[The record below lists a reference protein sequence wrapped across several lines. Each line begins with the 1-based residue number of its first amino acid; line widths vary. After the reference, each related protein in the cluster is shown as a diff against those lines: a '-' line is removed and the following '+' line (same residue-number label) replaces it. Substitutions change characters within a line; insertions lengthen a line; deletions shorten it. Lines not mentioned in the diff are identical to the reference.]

1 MIKVLNHLRK
11 WSDFMKMPYQSR
23 NYRKYSFIVYVLLI
37 SICFL
42 PIGVLCSYGMET
54 LEKDYTET
62 KNVLILNSYDEGY
75 NWTSDQSNGIY
86 DSLMAD
92 FDDIRISVEHMDW
105 KYHPGEETLK
115 RLYDLYKHKYS
126 NTRLDLIFTTDNAA
140 LEFALK
146 YREEFLSNAPIV
158 FSGIT
163 IGAGDVILKG
173 KNNVVG
179 VFEVYDTMG
188 TMEAASRI
196 NPDIENVYLISDNT
210 ESGKD
215 LARVTMES
223 GIRDKYNLYMLND
236 LTLEQI
242 IEKVSKLSNDSIL
255 IFGAYTIDSKGL
267 TLSAQKFA
275 EIISEASAVP
285 IYDTWDIRIGS
296 GVLGGKILRGKTM
309 GRSAAGLGTRILNG
323 EPVDKISNIDKNVV
337 EYVFDYNQL
346 KRFNIPLRVL
356 PEGSIVIN
364 KPFSFFETYKNLVI
378 GAVFTFVIMCI
389 YIMVL
394 INNIRKRKLAEKE
407 LSGANQELLALYEQI
422 SAADQQLKNQLDELV
437 EANDKLQVSEEKYR
451 LVAEAAN
458 DIIWEWELGGNKL
471 YFSRRLQ
478 GILGYSEDEI
488 KNITEWSNI
497 IASEDVD
504 YVRTKIESIIEKEQK
519 DCTCEYRVRHK
530 KGKLLWLIT
539 KAKVM
544 YDQLGYP
551 YKIVGSHTDIT
562 QLKEHQDRILQMAY
576 HDTLTN
582 LPNRSYL
589 KEYVE
594 ELIIGESYSKFA
606 IVYIDIDD
614 FKTINDNFGHSE
626 GDRFLKE
633 IGMRFCEMSGDGIS
647 IFRLGGDEYVI
658 VLKDVK
664 SKADISD
671 YLNRIF
677 REFAKPIN
685 LAEMKLHITLSAGA
699 VIYPDDGTNFDDL
712 LKNADIAMYQ
722 VKNKGK
728 NSYIFFDESMQ
739 KGITE
744 KMYLE
749 NSLREA
755 VKRMDFTLSY
765 QPIVDLAS
773 EKICSLEALIRW
785 NSPEL
790 GPVPPAVFIKLA
802 EENGLIIPIGNW
814 VLRTGCGY
822 AAKLADDG
830 YPGIT
835 VSVNISP
842 VQLMQADFVQNV
854 KAIAASCGVEPGRIN
869 LEITESVLI
878 DSFEASLRKL
888 NELRDHGFHISLDDF
903 GQGYSSLTY
912 LRRLPINIIKIDKA
926 FIDDIRENEG
936 SDQIVYA
943 ITELSHRMGLTVY
956 AEGVETEEQ
965 LRYLKSIECDG
976 IQGYLISKPLPESEI
991 AGLLNRIGCIDN

>member
-1 MIKVLNHLRK
+1 ML
-11 WSDFMKMPYQSR
+11 F
-23 NYRKYSFIVYVLLI
+23 I
-37 SICFL
+37 SISFL
-42 PIGVLCSYGMET
+42 PIGTLSLYGMET
-54 LEKDYTET
+54 SDEDYTET

-86 DSLMAD
+86 NSLMAS
-92 FDDIRISVEHMDW
+92 FDDIHISVEYMDW
-105 KYHPGEETLK
+105 KYHSGEETLK

-126 NTRLDLIFTTDNAA
+126 DTRLDLIFTTDNAA

-188 TMEAASRI
+188 TMEAARRI
-196 NPDIENVYLISDNT
+196 NPDIENVYLICDNT

-223 GIRDKYNLYMLND
+223 GIRDEYNLYLFND
-236 LTLEQI
+236 LKLEQI
-242 IEKVSKLSNDSIL
+242 IDKVSKLGNDSIL

-309 GRSAAGLGTRILNG
+309 GSSAAGLGIRILNG

-356 PEGSIVIN
+356 PEGSVVIN
-364 KPFSFFETYKNLVI
+364 KPISFFETYRNLVI
-378 GAVFTFVIMCI
+378 GTAVTFVIMLI

-394 INNIRKRKLAEKE
+394 INSIRKRKLAEKE
-407 LSGANQELLALYEQI
+407 LSSANQELFALYEQI

-437 EANDKLQVSEEKYR
+437 EAHDKLQVSEEKYR

-458 DIIWEWELGGNKL
+458 DIIWEWELGSNRL
-471 YFSRRLQ
+471 HFSRRLL
-478 GILGYSEDEI
+478 GILGYSDNEI
-488 KNITEWSNI
+488 KTMAEWGNIV
-497 IASEDVD
+497 APEDTD
-504 YVRTKIESIIEKEQK
+504 YVRDKIESFIDKEQK
-519 DCTCEYRVRHK
+519 ACTCEYRVRNK
-530 KGKLLWLIT
+530 NGTLQWLVT
-539 KAKVM
+539 KAKVL

-562 QLKEHQDRILQMAY
+562 QLKEHQDRILQLAY
-576 HDTLTN
+576 RDALTN
-582 LPNRSYL
+582 LPNRSSL

-594 ELIIGESYSKFA
+594 ELISGDSEERFA

-633 IGMRFCEMSGDGIS
+633 IGMRLSDMSGEGIRV
-647 IFRLGGDEYVI
+647 FRLGGDEYVI
-658 VLKDVK
+658 VLRNVENR
-664 SKADISD
+664 ADISD
-671 YLNRIF
+671 YISRVF
-677 REFAKPIN
+677 REFGKPIN

-699 VIYPDDGTNFDDL
+699 VIYPSDGSNFEDL

-728 NSYIFFDESMQ
+728 NNYIFFDESMQ
-739 KGITE
+739 KGIME
-744 KMYLE
+744 RMFLE

-755 VKRMDFTLSY
+755 VKRMDFTLNY
-765 QPIVDLAS
+765 QPIFDLAS

-785 NSPEL
+785 NSPKL
-790 GPVPPAVFIKLA
+790 GPVSPTVFIKLA
-802 EENGLIIPIGNW
+802 EENGLIVPIGNW
-814 VLRTGCGY
+814 VLKTGCSY
-822 AAKLADDG
+822 AAKLVKEG
-830 YPGIT
+830 YRGIT
-835 VSVNISP
+835 ISINIST
-842 VQLMQADFVQNV
+842 VQLLQADFVQNV
-854 KAIAASCGVEPGRIN
+854 KDIAASCGVEPGRIK

-878 DSFEASLRKL
+878 DSIESSLKKL
-888 NELRDHGFHISLDDF
+888 YELKDHGFHISLDDF

-912 LRRLPINIIKIDKA
+912 LRRLPIDVIKIDKA
-926 FIDDIRENEG
+926 FIDDIRDNEG
-936 SDQIVYA
+936 NDQIVYA
-943 ITELSHRMGLTVY
+943 ITELVHRMGLTVY
-956 AEGVETEEQ
+956 AEGVETAEQ
-965 LRYLKSIECDG
+965 LQYLKSIKCDG
-976 IQGYLISKPLPESEI
+976 IQGYYISKPLPESDIE
-991 AGLLNRIGCIDN
+991 GLLNRIGCIGC